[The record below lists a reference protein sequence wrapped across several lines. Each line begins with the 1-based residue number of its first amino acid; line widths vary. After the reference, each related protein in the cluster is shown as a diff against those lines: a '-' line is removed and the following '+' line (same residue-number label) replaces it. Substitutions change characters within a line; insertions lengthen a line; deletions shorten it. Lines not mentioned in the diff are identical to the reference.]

1 MPSWGRP
8 SGARKGKRGKEQD
21 KQTRQREEARRFE
34 EIESDDDDGQ
44 GVGLSRPFVSDELY
58 FTGADLSRSRPPQRT
73 YSHNHTSEF
82 SEDEEDVDGS
92 LGGPMQLALR
102 DKEELL
108 VHRALERIRR
118 AQMLGRTNV
127 KLTKPEL
134 DALAR
139 KRRKV
144 EATRKD
150 RLSGSK
156 ANDSRRSSGQT
167 IETVEQKTSKRR
179 LGTPISMYE
188 NGEFSNSGHAAP
200 PAILLPG
207 PDGNEFYQPFG
218 HYSSAATGPY
228 NRSSRSGSRSASSHS
243 QQQST
248 PPLPSSQF
256 GPPKERNFSASKASR
271 PPSTLPP
278 NTLPRRLP
286 DDPNWIP
293 RPQSCSSNTAQPFS
307 PPQSHVPSHYFQ
319 GRRTVSG
326 PPESQYVDLGRGDTS
341 PMPYSTSSE
350 PSHMHLEHS
359 GHDDDTE
366 DDDDNEYGV
375 QVDVVPYGQG
385 YGINVRPEDSARRR
399 PRRDER

>member
-21 KQTRQREEARRFE
+21 RQTRQREEARRFE

-44 GVGLSRPFVSDELY
+44 GVGLSRPYYSDELY
-58 FTGADLSRSRPPQRT
+58 FTGTDLSRSRPPQRT
-73 YSHNHTSEF
+73 YSHNYTSE
-82 SEDEEDVDGS
+82 SSGDEEDVDES
-92 LGGPMQLALR
+92 LGGTMQLALR

-108 VHRALERIRR
+108 VQKALERIRR

-127 KLTKPEL
+127 KLTQPEI

-144 EATRKD
+144 EAIRKGP
-150 RLSGSK
+150 LSGSK
-156 ANDSRRSSGQT
+156 ATDRRHSSGQPS
-167 IETVEQKTSKRR
+167 ETAEQRTSKRKLR
-179 LGTPISMYE
+179 TPISMYD
-188 NGEFSNSGHAAP
+188 NGEFSSPRRTTP
-200 PAILLPG
+200 PGILFPG
-207 PDGNEFYQPFG
+207 PDGNASYQPFG
-218 HYSSAATGPY
+218 QYSSAATGPY

-256 GPPKERNFSASKASR
+256 RPPNERYFSVSEASR

-293 RPQSCSSNTAQPFS
+293 RPQSSSSNPAQLFS
-307 PPQSHVPSHYFQ
+307 PPSSHVPSHYFQ
-319 GRRTVSG
+319 GRRIVSG
-326 PPESQYVDLGRGDTS
+326 PPESQHVGSRRGDTS
-341 PMPYSTSSE
+341 PMSYST
-350 PSHMHLEHS
+350 
-359 GHDDDTE
+359 
-366 DDDDNEYGV
+366 
-375 QVDVVPYGQG
+375 
-385 YGINVRPEDSARRR
+385 
-399 PRRDER
+399 